1 MNEITD
7 QSFEIEINKTKT
19 PVIIDFYTDWCGP
32 CKLISPMVEEI
43 AKEYKDKV
51 IVLKVN
57 ADNCPNLI
65 RKFEIMSVPTLL
77 FLDKNKKVVN
87 QISGFR
93 NKDIFI
99 KQIDEILKN

>member
-1 MNEITD
+1 MNELTD
-7 QSFEIEINKTKT
+7 QTFNIEINKSEI
-19 PVIIDFYTDWCGP
+19 PIIIDFYTEWCGP

-51 IVLKVN
+51 IVLKAN

-65 RKFEIMSVPTLL
+65 QKYNIMSVPTLL
-77 FLDKNKKVVN
+77 YLNKNKEVVD

-93 NKDIFI
+93 NKDLFV
-99 KQIDEILKN
+99 KKIDEILKS

>member
-1 MNEITD
+1 MNEVTD
-7 QSFEIEINKTKT
+7 QNFNIEINKSNTLT
-19 PVIIDFYTDWCGP
+19 IIDFYTDWCGP

-51 IVLKVN
+51 TVFKAN
-57 ADNCPNLI
+57 ADNCPDLI
-65 RKFEIMSVPTLL
+65 LKYNIMSVPTLL
-77 FLDKNKKVVN
+77 YLNKNKEVVD

-99 KQIDEILKN
+99 KKINEILES